1 MSMTS
6 AVLFDPR
13 RAELRWNPYPTYQ
26 RMRDVAPAW
35 QSPDGIW
42 YFTRYQ
48 DCVDLMRHPALS
60 YDSTVTR
67 AYQAS
72 LSDDPET
79 RARQL
84 AETQKNRSLL
94 DVDPPEHTRLRSLI
108 NRAFT
113 PQSVEAS
120 RPLIANFVNGLM
132 DRFRGDR
139 ADLVWEFGSMLPI
152 MVICQ
157 MMGVSTEAR
166 HEFLEIGNAVA
177 RSVDPD
183 VPLAD
188 KLAANARLR
197 DYIGGLLDRRR
208 ATPGADLTTRL
219 IEAADSGRVT
229 EDELV
234 INTGILLVAGFE
246 TTTNLITNAIYRL
259 LEFPDQKAK
268 FLADPGLD
276 RTAVEEVLRFDPPTQ
291 FMRARTI
298 TADVEVGGAA
308 LHPGDPVVPLLAAA
322 NRDPAEFP
330 DPEFFDVSRRVN
342 RHLSFGVGHHLCIG
356 ASLARMEARLA
367 VRSLFDRFPDLA
379 PDAERPPDYRPN
391 LQLRGFATL
400 PVILR

>member
-1 MSMTS
+1 
-6 AVLFDPR
+6 
-13 RAELRWNPYPTYQ
+13 
-26 RMRDVAPAW
+26 MRETAPAW
-35 QSPDGIW
+35 RSPDGIW

-72 LSDDPET
+72 LSDDPAT
-79 RARQL
+79 RAQQL

-120 RPLIANFVNGLM
+120 RPQITAYVDGLM
-132 DRFRGDR
+132 DRFDNDR
-139 ADLVWEFGSMLPI
+139 VDLVWEFGSMLPI

-157 MMGVSTEAR
+157 MMGVATEAH
-166 HEFLEIGNAVA
+166 HEFLDIGNAVA

-208 ATPGADLTTRL
+208 ATPGDDLTTRL
-219 IEAADSGRVT
+219 IEAADSGRVS

-246 TTTNLITNAIYRL
+246 TTTNLITNFIFRL
-259 LEFPDQKAK
+259 LEFPEQKAK

-276 RTAVEEVLRFDPPTQ
+276 RTGIEEILRFDPPAQ

-298 TADVEVGGAA
+298 TADVELGGAD

-330 DPEFFDVSRRVN
+330 DPESFDVSRPVN

-367 VRSLFDRFPDLA
+367 VGRLFERFPRLELDT
-379 PDAERPPDYRPN
+379 ERPPDYRPN

-400 PVILR
+400 PVNLG